1 MIVDNKI
8 VDFQIACSNVCF
20 FLSTAFTNCLKA
32 KENLSID
39 ISDPKSN
46 SNLIYISEI
55 YSRWS
60 FLDLYKFELK

>member
-8 VDFQIACSNVCF
+8 VDFQIACSNVF

-46 SNLIYISEI
+46 SHLIYDGPSQEGGLGVTME
-55 YSRWS
+55 
-60 FLDLYKFELK
+60 FMNLN